1 LIIKEI
7 KILEIYEI
15 KIYKICF
22 CFKITKV
29 HIVLKINLFYV
40 YILSLQ

>member
-1 LIIKEI
+1 M

-15 KIYKICF
+15 KMYKICF

-29 HIVLKINLFYV
+29 HNIVLKIDLFYV